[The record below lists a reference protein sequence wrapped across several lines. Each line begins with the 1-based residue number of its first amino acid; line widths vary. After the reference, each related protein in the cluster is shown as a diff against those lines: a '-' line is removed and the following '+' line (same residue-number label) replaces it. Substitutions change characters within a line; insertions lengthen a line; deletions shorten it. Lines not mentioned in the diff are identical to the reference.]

1 MRRGSIIT
9 VATLVFSLAAFGQG
23 RPQGGG
29 ARGTGG
35 MGGQRGMGSQ
45 QGSMGQGSMAG
56 QQDRMRDQQQQR
68 IHATTQQRQQ
78 IRDCTQST
86 SRLRKQVRD
95 MSRVKAGSNIGADQA
110 KQWREQLRNEIRNM
124 NQEQE
129 RLVSGLS
136 PEQRAA
142 TQNQVQQME
151 QSRERLQ
158 KMSDALNLALEED
171 AVSGD
176 KVREQARDMQTELD
190 RLRDQQR
197 DFENQLE

>member
-23 RPQGGG
+23 RQQGGSNG
-29 ARGTGG
+29 AGNMGRQQT
-35 MGGQRGMGSQ
+35 MGGQ
-45 QGSMGQGSMAG
+45 QGSMAG

-78 IRDCTQST
+78 IHDCTQAT
-86 SRLRKQVRD
+86 SQLRKQVRD
-95 MSRVKAGSNIGADQA
+95 MSRVKAGGTISADQA
-110 KQWREQLRNEIRNM
+110 KQWREQLRNEVRNM

-129 RLVSGLS
+129 RMFSGLT
-136 PEQRAA
+136 PEQRTA
-142 TQNQVQQME
+142 TQDQVQQME

-158 KMSDALNLALEED
+158 KMSDALGLALEED
-171 AVSGD
+171 AVNAD
-176 KVREQARDMQTELD
+176 KVRTQARDMQTELD

-197 DFENQLE
+197 TFQDQLAN

>member
-29 ARGTGG
+29 AHGTGG
-35 MGGQRGMGSQ
+35 MGGQRSMGSQ
-45 QGSMGQGSMAG
+45 QGSMAG

-95 MSRVKAGSNIGADQA
+95 MSRLKAGGAVNAAQA

-129 RLVSGLS
+129 RMVSGLS

-158 KMSDALNLALEED
+158 KMSDSLGLALEED

-176 KVREQARDMQTELD
+176 KVREQARDLQTELD